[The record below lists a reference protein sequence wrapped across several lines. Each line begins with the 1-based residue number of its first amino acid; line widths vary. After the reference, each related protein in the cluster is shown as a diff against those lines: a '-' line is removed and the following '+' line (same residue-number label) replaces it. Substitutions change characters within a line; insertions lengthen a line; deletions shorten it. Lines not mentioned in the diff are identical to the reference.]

1 MLPCRLSF
9 DFLEQQVLPPFP
21 RVVGCSKNLKII
33 FKKHWRGS
41 FKHLKVKLIVCMSR
55 LIDKGSHFKF
65 FSASEYVVFK
75 TIFAALLCARSNL
88 TSSIFPM
95 LLHATSQ

>member
-33 FKKHWRGS
+33 FKNIGGDP
-41 FKHLKVKLIVCMSR
+41 FKHLKVKFIVCMSR

-65 FSASEYVVFK
+65 FSASESLVFK
-75 TIFAALLCARSNL
+75 TIFAALFCARSNL
-88 TSSIFPM
+88 SRSIQM
-95 LLHATSQ
+95 LLQATSQ